1 MLWSCWLESQEQ
13 SHGGMLLVEIA
24 VQIHKTPWNKTHNVT
39 RSPTLANY
47 DISDFLELGVG
58 LGIELKR

>member
-1 MLWSCWLESQEQ
+1 M
-13 SHGGMLLVEIA
+13 MLLVEIA

>member
-1 MLWSCWLESQEQ
+1 
-13 SHGGMLLVEIA
+13 MLLVEIA

-39 RSPTLANY
+39 RPPTLANY